1 LKEPRRNFMANRKK
15 SVILFSLLALAAITV
30 SACTQPYS
38 SVPLETPAANATSL
52 FVSPFPT
59 SDNPMAMV
67 EELSTG
73 TALAETAVALT
84 AGTPLAT
91 AVGAEITP
99 GSNATATATLAAACT
114 ASVCA
119 AGQTLICPSGSTCSG
134 GCGMVC
140 TANTPTPTATLAQS
154 SAGSSGGI
162 GQSCTSPYTL
172 QKGEFPYCIARRCDV
187 DPAEL
192 LGLNKLASGEIYYPN
207 MTLNLPQSGKP
218 FPGTRALRSHPDT
231 YTVADA
237 SLTVYGIACAYG
249 DVDPAAI
256 VQANSG
262 LSLASALTVGQK
274 INIP

>member
-1 LKEPRRNFMANRKK
+1 MANRNK
-15 SVILFSLLALAAITV
+15 SVILLSLLALAAITL
-30 SACTQPYS
+30 SACNKPYS
-38 SVPLETPAANATSL
+38 SVPLETPAAEATSL

-73 TALAETAVALT
+73 TAMAETAVALT

-91 AVGAEITP
+91 AVGTEITP
-99 GSNATATATLAAACT
+99 DVNATVTPTLEGGPTATPT
-114 ASVCA
+114 F
-119 AGQTLICPSGSTCSG
+119 SGST
-134 GCGMVC
+134 
-140 TANTPTPTATLAQS
+140 PTASQPAPTVTTNRPAS
-154 SAGSSGGI
+154 
-162 GQSCTSPYTL
+162 YTL
-172 QKGEFPYCIARRCDV
+172 QKGEFPYCIARRFNV

-192 LGLNKLASGEIYYPN
+192 LSLNNLASGDIYYPN
-207 MTLNLPQSGKP
+207 LTLTIPQSGKP

-231 YTVADA
+231 YTVADP
-237 SLTVYGIACAYG
+237 SLTVYGVACAYG

-256 VQANSG
+256 VQANPG

>member
-1 LKEPRRNFMANRKK
+1 MVNHNHRA
-15 SVILFSLLALAAITV
+15 ILLSLLVLTAIV
-30 SACTQPYS
+30 ISACERPYS
-38 SVPLETPAANATSL
+38 NVPVETPAAAETSM

-73 TALAETAVALT
+73 TALAATAAALT

-91 AVGAEITP
+91 EAVTTEITP
-99 GSNATATATLAAACT
+99 GSGDTETPGIDVTVTVTPPLEN
-114 ASVCA
+114 V
-119 AGQTLICPSGSTCSG
+119 
-134 GCGMVC
+134 
-140 TANTPTPTATLAQS
+140 TPTITQPAPTVTTNRPAS
-154 SAGSSGGI
+154 
-162 GQSCTSPYTL
+162 YTL
-172 QKGEFPYCIARRCDV
+172 QKGEFPYCIARRFNV

-192 LGLNKLASGEIYYPN
+192 LNLNGLTNGEIYYPN
-207 MTLNLPQSGKP
+207 LTLTIPQTGKP

-231 YTVADA
+231 YTVADP
-237 SLTVYGIACAYG
+237 SMTVYGVACVYG

-262 LSLASALTVGQK
+262 LSLTSTLTVGQQ